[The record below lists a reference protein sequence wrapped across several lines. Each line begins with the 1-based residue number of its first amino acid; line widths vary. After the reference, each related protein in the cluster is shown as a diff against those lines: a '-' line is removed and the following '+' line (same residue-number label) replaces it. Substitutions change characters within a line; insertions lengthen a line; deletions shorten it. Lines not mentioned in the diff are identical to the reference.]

1 MSDQIAVNNATGIP
15 MHWVDNGDGT
25 FSPKISISGGTTAPP
40 AVRAG
45 ISAPAN
51 SVGGASATI
60 IAAGTFLDSVTIQNT
75 HATQTLYVSFNT
87 PALTTDFAIGPAGAA
102 LTLPFGPTNALYG
115 IGSGAATTFAVIG
128 A

>member
-1 MSDQIAVNNATGIP
+1 MVDKIVQRNATDVPIR
-15 MHWVDNGDGT
+15 MVDNGDGT
-25 FSPKISISGGTTAPP
+25 WSEKVNIDGGTAAPN
-40 AVRAG
+40 AARAG
-45 ISAPAN
+45 ISAPAS
-51 SVGGASATI
+51 SVGVASAQI
-60 IAAGTFLDSVTIQNT
+60 IAAGAYLGSVTIQNT

-87 PALTTDFAIGPAGAA
+87 PALTTDFAIAPAGAA